1 VDFRDI
7 WSPVWSGRRRYIM
20 AIGLIGGTFNPIHM
34 GHLLIGEYIREEW
47 SLDRIIYI
55 PSANPPHKTGGE
67 VLDAGSRMRL
77 VELAIRDNPYFQL
90 SDVELRREGYSY
102 TIDSIREMSIEYPYE
117 KLYFIIG
124 TDTLFELET
133 WKQFKEIAK
142 EIEFLMYGRGT
153 HSVVDIEEKLRYMR
167 DEYGF
172 KIKRSTGPEL
182 EISSTQ
188 IRDRIRRGLSIKYM
202 VPDALIEEIEKESLF
217 KGEYNG

>member
-1 VDFRDI
+1 
-7 WSPVWSGRRRYIM
+7 
-20 AIGLIGGTFNPIHM
+20 M
-34 GHLLIGEYIREEW
+34 GHLLIGEFIREEW
-47 SLDRIIYI
+47 NLDRIIYI

-67 VLDAGSRMRL
+67 VVDAGSRMKL

-90 SDVELRREGYSY
+90 SDVEFRREGYSY
-102 TIDSIREMSIEYPYE
+102 TIDTIREMSIEYPYE

-142 EIEFLMYGRGT
+142 EIEFVMYGRGT
-153 HSVVDIEEKLRYMR
+153 HSVVDIEEKLRHMR

>member
-1 VDFRDI
+1 
-7 WSPVWSGRRRYIM
+7 
-20 AIGLIGGTFNPIHM
+20 
-34 GHLLIGEYIREEW
+34 
-47 SLDRIIYI
+47 
-55 PSANPPHKTGGE
+55 
-67 VLDAGSRMRL
+67 
-77 VELAIRDNPYFQL
+77 
-90 SDVELRREGYSY
+90 
-102 TIDSIREMSIEYPYE
+102 MSIEYPYE

-142 EIEFLMYGRGT
+142 EIEFVMYGRGT
-153 HSVVDIEEKLRYMR
+153 HSVVDIGEKLRHMR

-202 VPDALIEEIEKESLF
+202 VPDALIEEIERESLF

>member
-1 VDFRDI
+1 
-7 WSPVWSGRRRYIM
+7 M

-47 SLDRIIYI
+47 DLDRIIYI
-55 PSANPPHKTGGE
+55 PSANPPHKTGGDVME
-67 VLDAGSRMRL
+67 AGNRMKL

-90 SDVELRREGYSY
+90 SDIEFRREGYSY
-102 TIDSIREMSIEYPYE
+102 TIDTIRQMSIEYPYE

-142 EIEFLMYGRGT
+142 EIEFIMYGRGT
-153 HSVVDIEEKLRYMR
+153 HSAKDVDEKLRHLG
-167 DEYGF
+167 DEYEF
-172 KIKRSTGPEL
+172 RIYRSTGPEV

-188 IRDRIRRGLSIKYM
+188 IRDRIKRGLSIKYM
-202 VPDALIEEIEKESLF
+202 VPDALMEEIEKESLF
-217 KGEYNG
+217 KGE

>member
-1 VDFRDI
+1 
-7 WSPVWSGRRRYIM
+7 M

-34 GHLLIGEYIREEW
+34 GHLLIGEFIREEW
-47 SLDRIIYI
+47 NLDRIIYI

-67 VLDAGSRMRL
+67 VVDAGSRMKL

-90 SDVELRREGYSY
+90 SDVEFRREGYSY
-102 TIDSIREMSIEYPYE
+102 TIDTIREMSIEYPYE

-142 EIEFLMYGRGT
+142 EIEFVMYGRGT
-153 HSVVDIEEKLRYMR
+153 HSVVDIEEKLRHMR